1 MFVIPIIDQSN
12 TRSSNV
18 EERKPIR
25 NRCAPEI
32 MQSDAV
38 GDRYRIGIKSRCGD
52 IDALKAYVPTHVI
65 LYQLLGRILQ
75 KALPALEHKKLL

>member
-1 MFVIPIIDQSN
+1 MLIPIIDQSN

-18 EERKPIR
+18 EERKPIL

-38 GDRYRIGIKSRCGD
+38 GDRYRIGITRMRSF
-52 IDALKAYVPTHVI
+52 VI
-65 LYQLLGRILQ
+65 IASKPGIYIIL
-75 KALPALEHKKLL
+75 

>member
-1 MFVIPIIDQSN
+1 MPIIDQSN

-18 EERKPIR
+18 EERKPIL

-38 GDRYRIGIKSRCGD
+38 GDRYRIGMNAEYDMIRGTTSVRYRSKVFYNSLGN
-52 IDALKAYVPTHVI
+52 ALRQI
-65 LYQLLGRILQ
+65 M
-75 KALPALEHKKLL
+75 